1 MVFLEHFLFL
11 GSHMKKYLPLLLAS
25 LLPLSLF
32 SWFIPNPTNQLDFFV
47 LWLVAMLLLALPLV
61 YAETALAYRS
71 ATFPLAGV
79 AKLTREADA
88 SIAWRAF
95 AWINL
100 LIIIL
105 IAGSLINHVTDI
117 LNPLLLQ
124 REIVLPNIA
133 LAFGLMVVAVIVSVW
148 GLELGLAGLLCLL
161 IAVGFK
167 IFSGLSFEG
176 MQVTSISVQEWGRAV
191 MLALL
196 SVGTGSGLYWF
207 TQADNKISTINKK
220 QFKATKIVLPIWIT
234 QLIVGSLAFINAN
247 LASNS
252 SNISA
257 MFAMLGAFSLSA
269 FLLKFVSQSLTH
281 YFGENL
287 LAIIKGM
294 LLTLALACLC
304 AVLPSTWQYNLL
316 IVLTCVSVLML
327 SIFAGWQM
335 KISHLRKS
343 INFNSE
349 FTYNLWRVAV
359 RIIIPLAVIIA
370 MVGWI
375 KSWFGL

>member
-1 MVFLEHFLFL
+1 
-11 GSHMKKYLPLLLAS
+11 MKKYLPLLLAS

-32 SWFIPNPTNQLDFFV
+32 SWFVPTPTNQLDFFV
-47 LWLVAMLLLALPLV
+47 LWLVAMLLLALPMV

-88 SIAWRAF
+88 NIGWRGF
-95 AWINL
+95 AWINV
-100 LIIIL
+100 LIVIL
-105 IAGSLINHVTDI
+105 MAGSLIAYASDM

-124 REIVLPNIA
+124 RDIVLPNIA
-133 LAFGLMVVAVIVSVW
+133 VAVGLMVVAVIVSVW
-148 GLELGLAGLLCLL
+148 GIELGLAGLLCLL
-161 IAVGFK
+161 I
-167 IFSGLSFEG
+167 IFVMNMLNGISTFETL
-176 MQVTSISVQEWGRAV
+176 QVTSVNLSEWGSAV

-196 SVGTGSGLYWF
+196 SVGAGSGLYWF
-207 TQADNKISTINKK
+207 MQADNEIANINKNK
-220 QFKATKIVLPIWIT
+220 FKATPIVLPIWIT
-234 QLIVGSLAFINAN
+234 QLVVGSLAFINVN
-247 LASNS
+247 LASNPS
-252 SNISA
+252 SMSV
-257 MFAMLGAFSLSA
+257 MFSILGAFSLSA

-287 LAIIKGM
+287 LATIKGM
-294 LLTLALACLC
+294 LLTLALACLV
-304 AVLPSTWQYNLL
+304 AVLPSTWQFKLL
-316 IVLTCVSVLML
+316 IILTCLSVLML

-343 INFNSE
+343 MNFNSE
-349 FTYNLWRVAV
+349 VTYNLWRVAV
-359 RIIIPLAVIIA
+359 RIVVPLAVIIA

>member
-1 MVFLEHFLFL
+1 
-11 GSHMKKYLPLLLAS
+11 MKKYLPLLLAS

-32 SWFIPNPTNQLDFFV
+32 SWFIPNPTNQLDFFA
-47 LWLVAMLLLALPLV
+47 LWLLAMLLLALPLV

-88 SIAWRAF
+88 SIVWRAF

-100 LIIIL
+100 LIILL
-105 IAGSLINHVTDI
+105 IAGSLLNHVSDV

-124 REIVLPNIA
+124 KEIVLPSFA
-133 LAFGLMVVAVIVSVW
+133 VAVGLMVVAVIVSVW

-161 IAVGFK
+161 VAMGFNLVNG
-167 IFSGLSFEG
+167 FSFANVQLTPISLS
-176 MQVTSISVQEWGRAV
+176 EWGRAV

-196 SVGTGSGLYWF
+196 SVGAGSGLYWF
-207 TQADNKISTINKK
+207 TQADNKISAINKK
-220 QFKATKIVLPIWIT
+220 QFKATKIVLPIWLT
-234 QLIVGSLAFINAN
+234 QLVVGTLAFINLQN
-247 LASNS
+247 DYDNS
-252 SNISA
+252 SVQA
-257 MFAMLGAFSLSA
+257 MIAILGAFCISV

-281 YFGENL
+281 YFGENF

-294 LLTLALACLC
+294 LLTLLLACLC
-304 AVLPSTWQYNLL
+304 AVLPRVWQYNLL
-316 IVLTCVSVLML
+316 IVLTCLSVLML
-327 SIFAGWQM
+327 SVFAGWQM

-343 INFNSE
+343 MNFNSE
-349 FTYNLWRVAV
+349 LTYNLWRVAV
-359 RIIIPLAVIIA
+359 RLVVPLAVIIA
-370 MVGWI
+370 MVGWV